1 MNSGDLNE
9 NFEAWGKFEF
19 EYINDGRVIDCEKF
33 NGDNNWRREY
43 NDLLSQFPA
52 TFFNLFF
59 FSFLSFICF
68 FFIIIVVS
76 LRYGGLISIIRF
88 SFRLFRF
95 VYLFFISFCRV
106 NDRGSFSFYNFCK
119 RVARLKKKIEL

>member
-43 NDLLSQFPA
+43 NDLLPQFPA

-59 FSFLSFICF
+59 FSFPIFYF
-68 FFIIIVVS
+68 FVIIVIS

-88 SFRLFRF
+88 SEIFLSF
-95 VYLFFISFCRV
+95 VSICLLI
-106 NDRGSFSFYNFCK
+106 FYFPF
-119 RVARLKKKIEL
+119 AE